1 MQTIENSMVSGNWWG
16 KDPNDCPAEQNFYE
30 ETQEVIDE
38 IDQTPVMQAV
48 LEAGGFES
56 VVDLADFIR
65 AEGPEDLRGLLKDLK
80 EAE

>member
-16 KDPNDCPAEQNFYE
+16 CPAEQNFYE
-30 ETQEVIDE
+30 ETQELIDE

-65 AEGPEDLRGLLKDLK
+65 AEGPEELRGLLKDLK

>member
-65 AEGPEDLRGLLKDLK
+65 EEGPEELRGLLKDLK